1 MRKTLIICIGA
12 LAMSACLSSCG
23 FKKEKVTAAPP
34 VKVTVEAVGT
44 SAENSSRTYSG
55 TIESGN
61 EADMSFP
68 VGGTIKKIYVN
79 VGQKVSKGQV
89 LAEIDGSDL
98 IHANNMAQATLTEAQ
113 DAYNRMKKL
122 HDANALPDIQWVDVQ
137 AKLKQA
143 QNAAAISAKGVR
155 DAKIY
160 SPISGVVAEKF
171 ADDGQTVAPAIP
183 VVKIVGVGD
192 VKVSISVP
200 EKEVGHLKAGRKA
213 IVTSEAVSGK
223 NYEGILTEQ
232 GVVANPLSH
241 TFDVK
246 FTLPN
251 SAGELL
257 PGMLCDVKIEADA
270 NDMAEKDDRIIVP
283 VQSVLL
289 SSDNRNFVWLAKN
302 KKAVQQFVTAGDMLP
317 TGIVITAGLNRGD
330 TIITQG
336 MQKVSSET
344 LLNY

>member
-1 MRKTLIICIGA
+1 MKKTLFISLGA
-12 LAMSACLSSCG
+12 VVMAACMSSCG

-34 VKVTVEAVGT
+34 VKVTVEAVG
-44 SAENSSRTYSG
+44 SSEAGLSRTYSG

-79 VGQKVSKGQV
+79 VGQKVTKGQV
-89 LAEIDGSDL
+89 LAELDASDL
-98 IHANNMAQATLTEAQ
+98 IHANNIAQATLSEAQ

-143 QNAAAISAKGVR
+143 QNAAAISAKGVK

-160 SPISGVVAEKF
+160 SPINGVVAEKL
-171 ADDGQTVAPAIP
+171 ADDGQTAAPAIP

-213 IVTSEAVSGK
+213 IVISEAASGK
-223 NYEGILTEQ
+223 TFEGVLTEQ

-257 PGMLCDVKIEADA
+257 PGMLCDVKIEEDSNEAA
-270 NDMAEKDDRIIVP
+270 VKDTRIIVP

-302 KKAVQQFVTAGDMLP
+302 KKAEQRFVTTGEMLP
-317 TGIVITAGLNRGD
+317 TGIEITSGLSRGD